1 LLFMRMAVSLGMI
14 WDECTTIGDSI
25 CFHKENIKLSHSA
38 VLTPVGCFELHQ
50 AKQVTCVH
58 RIKVLILT

>member
-1 LLFMRMAVSLGMI
+1 MNVQL
-14 WDECTTIGDSI
+14 GDSI
-25 CFHKENIKLSHSA
+25 SFHKENIKLSHSA

-58 RIKVLILT
+58 RINVLILT